1 MWAFSLDT
9 LFVWG
14 IDLHQFVSAVL
25 KMRWNIWHFIKLVSI
40 WYVWTSKWWHLFAC
54 RGKRDIYIVPKKDNI
69 HSVDLIS
76 FPNNP
81 KCILINKKKRII
93 YNVSKLK
100 LIRTFRV
107 RKLTSFTMISCLGII
122 NMERYIK
129 MFIFFGGHIAFP
141 F

>member
-1 MWAFSLDT
+1 MFSQKNISFPSMFFFPLIRRTRTKFVIKSNILWAFSLDT

-81 KCILINKKKRII
+81 KCILINKKKGLFI
-93 YNVSKLK
+93 
-100 LIRTFRV
+100 
-107 RKLTSFTMISCLGII
+107 
-122 NMERYIK
+122 
-129 MFIFFGGHIAFP
+129 MFQSLNWLEHFV
-141 F
+141 

>member
-1 MWAFSLDT
+1 ME
-9 LFVWG
+9 
-14 IDLHQFVSAVL
+14 
-25 KMRWNIWHFIKLVSI
+25 
-40 WYVWTSKWWHLFAC
+40 
-54 RGKRDIYIVPKKDNI
+54 IYILPKKDNI

-81 KCILINKKKRII
+81 KCILINKKKKII
-93 YNVSKLK
+93 YNVSELK

-122 NMERYIK
+122 NMERCIK
-129 MFIFFGGHIAFP
+129 MFNFFGGHIAFP